1 MALNPHIA
9 VIKCVKDLCCELAV
23 KVHGKYSTVPV
34 SADIC
39 CPITVI
45 RRLTSSNWYQTSDD
59 SYDSCLEER
68 HKKKH

>member
-23 KVHGKYSTVPV
+23 KVHGKYSTAPV

-45 RRLTSSNWYQTSDD
+45 RRLILYVMLYNCYETSDVVC
-59 SYDSCLEER
+59 YVI
-68 HKKKH
+68 